1 MVRQTRQ
8 RAAIQH
14 ALKAAGRPLTPQE
27 LFDFAQT
34 TLPSLGLRTVYRQV
48 SELVEAGQLIPIHY
62 PGQPVRYELPAG
74 KHIAHFICRKC
85 QKVFAWDLEVP
96 DVQITPPEGFTLEGQ
111 ETIFFGI
118 CPNCQDAETGDK
130 TS

>member
-27 LFDFAQT
+27 LFEHAQK

-48 SELVEAGQLIPIHY
+48 SELVEDGQLIPIHY

-74 KHIAHFICRKC
+74 KDLAHFICRAC
-85 QKVFAWDLEVP
+85 GKVFAWDIEVP
-96 DVQITPPEGFTLEGQ
+96 DVRINAPEGFTVEGQ
-111 ETIFFGI
+111 ETIFFGV
-118 CPNCQDAETGDK
+118 CP
-130 TS
+130 S